1 MYKFC
6 GNVDKI
12 TAREYN
18 YTMGNNWH
26 FSYDIKLQEVIMKVK
41 KVMAAVC
48 AASIFS
54 TLGFTGAVSAEE
66 KTPHL
71 LDVSQF
77 VIQDENLVY
86 IGASYLRDVSYLF
99 DEQDK
104 VPETA
109 ESPTVS
115 SDVLKDTSKANW
127 TPNQQ
132 MDYGAAQFYIDMGAN
147 YVITGIAF
155 LDTNGT
161 PTWTI
166 SDGEPFAWHDIAKVN
181 MDSYNWWRAVTF
193 EDPKPTRYL
202 HFSSDYCDSGVS
214 ELAIYGYKESEL
226 TSAQK
231 AKTAPKEKNIKIPT
245 RENAGLAFGFNA
257 FIDDPMTSIMAAGN
271 VREYHNLSWLIDSS
285 GKVKFTQGTW
295 GDMDA
300 YYTAMK
306 EQGIDIIPCFQGS
319 SSYIYGEEKQ
329 PEIAAP
335 KGADTLDPKSYTI
348 HAQAMYQVAA
358 RYGSNKNIDR
368 STLNITDAQE
378 PKVGMGL
385 LTALENS
392 NEPNKNWS
400 GKASYYT
407 PYELA
412 AMCSADYDGHEGA
425 IPNAG
430 VKTADPDFKLAMG
443 GLVGYKTMLEYLDQ
457 MKLWFDYNRKDGK
470 FAVDIINVHIGA
482 DGNPIEDSSLADT
495 VFKLKQWINKN
506 APGTELWISE
516 FEVPMSDCEIE
527 GTDNHDNEEYQ
538 LRYAERVARTYL
550 TAYAAGADR
559 ITKFQLRDE
568 GEGVY
573 YNSGL
578 VGQKGS
584 WKKKPAWYYLSCM
597 NSVLEGTEPL
607 PADPWDWSWGYD
619 KDNFFGGL
627 DPGEYSKPEVMTS
640 EFIEVKNDTLVREV
654 VCVWTP
660 TNGGDPVEYSLSV
673 DEGKHAYLTVPEV
686 GIAEGRTTELT
697 VKNGEV
703 TVEAGETPVFLTIT
717 KTPMTI
723 LNGRNNMIRPTLLAM
738 NEDKSGETCDL
749 SAAPKDASL
758 NQFYRMFDEPD
769 TMPDP
774 IYGDTDGMETPST
787 NSNQSNAVEYAFFD
801 KEYVFNGFAVYDTYG
816 TGEISVYDAHTD
828 KLLWTNDLGGYMY
841 RAVKLTED
849 SAPTDCLRIERKGG
863 DMNELALYGYE
874 APQRPDWD
882 VDKNGVWNTF
892 DLILMRQE
900 VADDTG
906 NYTAADL
913 IGLGDHLLGRTK

>member
-1 MYKFC
+1 M
-6 GNVDKI
+6 D
-12 TAREYN
+12 
-18 YTMGNNWH
+18 
-26 FSYDIKLQEVIMKVK
+26 LK
-41 KVMAAVC
+41 KTLAAVC
-48 AASIFS
+48 AASLLS
-54 TLGFTGAVSAEE
+54 TGAFTGAVSAEE

-77 VIQDENLVY
+77 VVQDENMVY
-86 IGASYLRDVSYLF
+86 IGASYLRDASYLF

-104 VPETA
+104 VPESA

-115 SDVLKDTSKANW
+115 SEVLKETSKANW

-132 MDYGAAQFYIDMGAN
+132 MAYGPAQFYIDMGAN

-161 PTWTI
+161 PTWTV
-166 SDGEPFAWHDIAKVN
+166 SDGEPFAWNDIATVN

-193 EDPKPTRYL
+193 DDPKPTRYL

-226 TSAQK
+226 SSDQIKKTSAK
-231 AKTAPKEKNIKIPT
+231 SKEITIPT
-245 RENAGLAFGFNA
+245 RLDAGKAFGFNA

-295 GDMDA
+295 GDMDS

-306 EQGIDIIPCFQGS
+306 EQDIDIIPCFQGGNA
-319 SSYIYGEEKQ
+319 YIYGEDKY

-335 KGADTLDPKSYTI
+335 KDADTLDPKSYMI

-358 RYGSNKNIDR
+358 RYGSNKDIDL

-412 AMCSADYDGHEGA
+412 AMCSADYDGHEGT

-430 VKTADPDFKLAMG
+430 VKAADPEFKLAMG
-443 GLVGYKTMLEYLDQ
+443 GLVGYSTIIQYLDQ
-457 MKLWFDYNRKDGK
+457 MKQWFDYNRKDGQ

-482 DGNPIEDSSLADT
+482 GSNPIEDSSLGET
-495 VFKLKQWINKN
+495 VHKLKEWINEN

-516 FEVPMSDCEIE
+516 FEVPMTDCEVE
-527 GTDNHDNEEYQ
+527 GVDDHDNEEYQ

-584 WKKKPAWYYLSCM
+584 WKKKLAWYYLSCM
-597 NSVLEGTEPL
+597 NSVLEGTV
-607 PADPWDWSWGYD
+607 Y
-619 KDNFFGGL
+619 
-627 DPGEYSKPEVMTS
+627 PGVYKKSSDLCQM
-640 EFIEVKNDTLVREV
+640 EFYKMAGDTVREDIE
-654 VCVWTP
+654 CIYYP
-660 TNGGDPVEYSLSV
+660 TNTGKIGKETISAGSYSY
-673 DEGKHAYLTVPEV
+673 AYLTVPEM
-686 GIAEGRTTELT
+686 GIAEGKTTELA
-697 VKNGEV
+697 VKDGKV
-703 TVEAGETPVFLTIT
+703 TVEVSETPVFVTFT
-717 KTPMTI
+717 NSPKTV
-723 LNGRNNMIRPTLLAM
+723 LNGRNSMIRPSLIAM

-749 SAAPKDASL
+749 TAAPKDSAL
-758 NQFYRMFDEPD
+758 DQFYRMFDEPD

-816 TGEISVYDAHTD
+816 TGGISVYDAHTD
-828 KLLWTNDLGGYMY
+828 ELLWSSDLGGYMY
-841 RAVKLTED
+841 RAVTLTAD

-874 APQRPDWD
+874 APERHDWD

-900 VADDTG
+900 VAEDTG
-906 NYTAADL
+906 NYNTSDL
-913 IGLGDHLLGRTK
+913 IGLGDFLLGRTK

>member
-1 MYKFC
+1 MPRHNF
-6 GNVDKI
+6 
-12 TAREYN
+12 REMIHLLKR
-18 YTMGNNWH
+18 T
-26 FSYDIKLQEVIMKVK
+26 
-41 KVMAAVC
+41 MAAAC
-48 AASIFS
+48 AAAVFAVS
-54 TLGFTGAVSAEE
+54 TIPGAVSAEE
-66 KTPHL
+66 KTPGL
-71 LDVSQF
+71 LDTSQF
-77 VIQDENLVY
+77 IVMDEDLINLSAEWLR
-86 IGASYLRDVSYLF
+86 GAEVLF

-104 VPETA
+104 VPSAPGENVTSETLSA
-109 ESPTVS
+109 
-115 SDVLKDTSKANW
+115 TSKKNW
-127 TPNQQ
+127 QPNQNGA
-132 MDYGAAQFYIDMGAN
+132 YGAADFYIDLRAN

-161 PTWTI
+161 PAWTI
-166 SDGEPFAWHDIAKVN
+166 SRGEPFAWEDIAQVN
-181 MDSYNWWRAVTF
+181 MDSYNWWRSIEF
-193 EDPKPTRYL
+193 EDKTPTRYL
-202 HFSSDYCDSGVS
+202 HFTSDYCDSGVS
-214 ELAIYGYKESEL
+214 ELAIYGYKDTDL
-226 TSAQK
+226 TAAQIQKTSA
-231 AKTAPKEKNIKIPT
+231 KEKEIDIPT

-271 VREYHNLSWLIDSS
+271 VREYHNLSWLIDST

-295 GDMDA
+295 GNMDA

-306 EQGIDIIPCFQGS
+306 EQGIDIIPCFQGGS
-319 SSYIYGEEKQ
+319 AYIYGEDKYPEK
-329 PEIAAP
+329 AAP
-335 KGADTLDPKSYTI
+335 KGSDTLDPKSYTI

-358 RYGSNKNIDR
+358 RYGNNKNIDQ

-400 GKASYYT
+400 GLESYYS

-412 AMCSADYDGHEGA
+412 AMCSADYDGHEGT

-443 GLVGYKTMLEYLDQ
+443 GLVGYPTMIEYLDQ

-482 DGNPIEDSSLADT
+482 DGNPIEDSSLGET
-495 VFKLKQWINKN
+495 VYELKRWINKN

-516 FEVPMSDCEIE
+516 FEVPMSDCEVE

-597 NSVLEGTEPL
+597 NSVLEGTQPI
-607 PADPWDWSWGYD
+607 PVNSWDWSWGYD
-619 KDNFFGGL
+619 NESFEGFGGIV
-627 DPGEYSKPEVMTS
+627 DRTYSKPEVMCS
-640 EFIEVKNDTLVREV
+640 EFIEVKNDTLVRDV

-660 TNGGDPVEYSLSV
+660 TNGGKPVEYSLPV
-673 DEGKHAYLTVPEV
+673 DEGEHAYLTVPEV
-686 GIAEGRTTELT
+686 GLAEGRTTELT

-703 TVEAGETPVFLTIT
+703 TIEAGETPVFLTIT

-723 LNGRNNMIRPTLLAM
+723 LNGRNNMIRPSLLAM

-749 SAAPKDASL
+749 SASPKDAAL

-801 KEYVFNGFAVYDTYG
+801 KEYVFNGFAVFDTYG

-874 APQRPDWD
+874 APQLPDWD
-882 VDKNGVWNTF
+882 VDKNGIWNTY

-906 NYTAADL
+906 NYTSADL
-913 IGLGDHLLGRTK
+913 TGLQDHLLGRTK